1 MDGWLKGICI
11 LAVMFSVLY
20 FLSGKSR
27 ENSSDAGKKAN
38 DEDKS
43 KTITLFF
50 AFVGMIVFIFI
61 IKAFVLN

>member
-1 MDGWLKGICI
+1 MDDWLKGICI
-11 LAVMFSVLY
+11 LAVMFSALH

-38 DEDKS
+38 NEDKS
-43 KTITLFF
+43 KTNTLFF
-50 AFVGMIVFIFI
+50 ASLGMIVFIFI